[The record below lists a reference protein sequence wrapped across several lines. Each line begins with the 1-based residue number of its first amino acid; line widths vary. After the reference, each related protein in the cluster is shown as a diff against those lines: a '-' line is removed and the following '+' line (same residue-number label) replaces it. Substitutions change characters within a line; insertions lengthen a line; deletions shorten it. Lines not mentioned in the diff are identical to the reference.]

1 MDLEVFDALFNYLY
15 LHQTKFPKD
24 LIIKSIKFNMKTTIF
39 SILLFLISAGFSQD
53 ISKQEILPEKNKAF
67 DGKKT
72 LLILN
77 EKDVSSFK
85 FDPMQRELNRLKEIE
100 KILSARIGKFRD
112 EKNIILIPKKLPSL
126 EKEIKR
132 QKEIEKTLRNRY
144 KQKNR

>member
-1 MDLEVFDALFNYLY
+1 MLAAVIAV
-15 LHQTKFPKD
+15 KF
-24 LIIKSIKFNMKTTIF
+24 IKFNMKTTIF
-39 SILLFLISAGFSQD
+39 FILLFLISAGFSQD

-72 LLILN
+72 LLILK
-77 EKDVSSFK
+77 EKDASSFK
-85 FDPMQRELNRLKEIE
+85 FDPMQRGLNRLKEIE

-112 EKNIILIPKKLPSL
+112 EQNIILIPKKLPSM